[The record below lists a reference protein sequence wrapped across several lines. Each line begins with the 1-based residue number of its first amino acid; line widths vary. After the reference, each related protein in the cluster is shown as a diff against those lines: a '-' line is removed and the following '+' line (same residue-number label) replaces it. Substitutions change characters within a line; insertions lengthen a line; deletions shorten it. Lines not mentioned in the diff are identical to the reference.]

1 MGLWTYNGIKVHW
14 LGHDSFVLQG
24 SKTLVL
30 DPFKAKG
37 DYKADI
43 LLISH
48 EHYDHFSPEDI
59 KRFAD
64 QSTTIV
70 APKMCEAP
78 LGEFHQEK
86 KIVQPGSKIEVKG
99 VAIEAVPA
107 YNLNKFREPGK
118 VFHPKED
125 GKVGYVVTLDGVRFY
140 HAGDSDA
147 TPEMESLD
155 TDVAFL
161 PVSGTYVMTAEE
173 AAEAAKAMKVKV
185 AVPMHFGSIVGS
197 RADAEKF
204 RELVGDAASVQIL
217 EQE

>member
-1 MGLWTYNGIKVHW
+1 LWTYRGIKVHW

-24 SKTLVL
+24 SRTLVL
-30 DPFKAKG
+30 DPFKARG

-48 EHYDHFSPEDI
+48 EHFDHLSPDDI
-59 KRFAD
+59 RRFAD
-64 QSTTIV
+64 ASTTIV
-70 APKMCEAP
+70 APKMCEGP
-78 LGEFHQEK
+78 LRPFPQEK
-86 KIVQPGSKIEVKG
+86 RIVSPGSKLDLKG
-99 VAIEAVPA
+99 VSIEAIPA

-118 VFHPKED
+118 VFHPKAD

-147 TPEMESLD
+147 TPEMMSLD
-155 TDVAFL
+155 VDVAFL

-185 AVPMHFGSIVGS
+185 AVPMHYDSIVGT
-197 RADAEKF
+197 RADAERF
-204 RELVGDAASVQIL
+204 QMLLGSARNVEIL